1 VAVEPGRGAAPP
13 VDAGPAPDGAKIP
26 APALQMVGVVAGY
39 GGGDVLHGVDLTIAG
54 GTVVALLG
62 ANGAGKST
70 LCNVAAGLLAP
81 TDGRVRL
88 GGRDVTDLAA
98 DERARAGLLLV
109 PEARGIFP
117 GLSVEENLRVLLR
130 TVAERQQAYD
140 RFPILSERRRQ
151 RAGLLSGGEQQMLS
165 LAPALARPPQVLI
178 ADEPTLGLAP
188 LAAQEVIRA
197 LEELRALGTAI
208 LLVEEKA
215 HEVLAVADTVA
226 FMELGRVVWQGPR
239 VDADE
244 QRLTAAYLGTKL

>member
-1 VAVEPGRGAAPP
+1 
-13 VDAGPAPDGAKIP
+13 
-26 APALQMVGVVAGY
+26 M
-39 GGGDVLHGVDLTIAG
+39 
-54 GTVVALLG
+54 
-62 ANGAGKST
+62 
-70 LCNVAAGLLAP
+70 
-81 TDGRVRL
+81 
-88 GGRDVTDLAA
+88 TDLAA

-165 LAPALARPPQVLI
+165 LAPALAQPPQVLI